1 MNLRRTAAFVAAA
14 GLTAGL
20 VGAGVSASWTDSAT
34 AAGTFTVGT
43 LHCAVSSTDPSAV
56 VSGNSVT
63 ITAPPI
69 LSSAA
74 GNYLTS
80 MTVTNTGSI
89 TEVVHWTEATSGTL
103 PANRWSPTG
112 PMGYATGAGS
122 DLLSTDLTL
131 NGGASHT
138 YANGIGFIWANAGGS
153 GVQLGNADEGMTAT
167 VTYTAN
173 CGEVP
178 AAPASKV
185 QFVGVANEGGSGTAN
200 KNTSAL
206 ALPAG
211 SQVGDYALVLTY
223 GATGGNNAQVP
234 SGYTQIQTSGAGNM
248 QSVLSYRVLVAGD
261 TAVPSQTTGYGVEV
275 AIYRGVAGIGSKT
288 AIGGNLNNV
297 GGASYPLYCGALDG
311 VTGPAMTKTDG
322 SSWVA
327 CMGGDGFATTNAKQM
342 VFDSNTV
349 NRSSGNAVAFTG
361 LADTNAGVA
370 AWAKVGWG
378 GDNFV
383 LPGSHGVVVH
393 TVELLSK

>member
-1 MNLRRTAAFVAAA
+1 MDLAGPRHLLRRRPDSRT
-14 GLTAGL
+14 

-112 PMGYATGAGS
+112 PMGYATGGGS

-173 CGEVP
+173 CG
-178 AAPASKV
+178 
-185 QFVGVANEGGSGTAN
+185 GSGS
-200 KNTSAL
+200 TSL
-206 ALPAG
+206 QGP
-211 SQVGDYALVLTY
+211 V
-223 GATGGNNAQVP
+223 
-234 SGYTQIQTSGAGNM
+234 
-248 QSVLSYRVLVAGD
+248 RR
-261 TAVPSQTTGYGVEV
+261 
-275 AIYRGVAGIGSKT
+275 RG
-288 AIGGNLNNV
+288 
-297 GGASYPLYCGALDG
+297 
-311 VTGPAMTKTDG
+311 
-322 SSWVA
+322 
-327 CMGGDGFATTNAKQM
+327 
-342 VFDSNTV
+342 
-349 NRSSGNAVAFTG
+349 
-361 LADTNAGVA
+361 
-370 AWAKVGWG
+370 
-378 GDNFV
+378 
-383 LPGSHGVVVH
+383 
-393 TVELLSK
+393 E